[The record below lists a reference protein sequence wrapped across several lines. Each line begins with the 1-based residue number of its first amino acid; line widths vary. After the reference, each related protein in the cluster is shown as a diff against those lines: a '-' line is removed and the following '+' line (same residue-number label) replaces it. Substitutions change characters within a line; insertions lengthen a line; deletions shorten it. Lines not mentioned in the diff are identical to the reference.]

1 MLSFLIAIVAAGVAG
16 YFSWTAG
23 EGDHWGWAILAC
35 FGAAVAVLIPINLIV
50 RKKLNAIF
58 MGVQSSLIESQK
70 RLQLKATT
78 MSQRGQGSPK
88 LAAQL
93 EGELVEDIKKA
104 MIPLDGVRKY
114 NLWNPL
120 AQRQADML
128 KAQLYYQIK
137 DYDSARPLM
146 EKAFVVDPTFLCMK
160 MILQWKKDPE
170 DIAALEK
177 MFRKNISR
185 FKYEKGKLAYAT
197 YSWILVKQDKLTEAV
212 TLLDEAKKQTEDP
225 VISQNWEH
233 LANNRVKRFSN
244 AGLGEQWFALG
255 LEQPVAARPV
265 MQDRFG
271 GRPRGGFRR

>member
-1 MLSFLIAIVAAGVAG
+1 MLSFLLAIIAAAAAA
-16 YFSWTAG
+16 YYTWTAG
-23 EGDHWGWAILAC
+23 EGEHWGWAILAC
-35 FGAAVAVLIPINLIV
+35 FGAALVVLIPINLIV

-58 MGVQSSLIESQK
+58 MGVQNSLMESQK
-70 RLQLKATT
+70 RLQLKANTLV
-78 MSQRGQGSPK
+78 QRGQGTPK
-88 LAAQL
+88 LAAKL
-93 EGELVEDIKKA
+93 EEELAEDIKKA
-104 MIPLDGVRKY
+104 MIPLEGVRKY

-120 AQRQADML
+120 ASRQADML

-146 EKAFVVDPTFLCMK
+146 EKAFVVDPSFLCMK
-160 MILQWKKDPE
+160 LILQWKKAPE

-177 MFRKNISR
+177 IFRKNISR

-197 YSWILVKQDKLTEAV
+197 YSWLLVKQEKLTEAV
-212 TLLDEAKKQTEDP
+212 TLLAEAKKQTEDP
-225 VISQNWEH
+225 VIAQNWEH

-244 AGLGEQWFALG
+244 AGLGEQWYALG
-255 LEQPVAARPV
+255 LEQPAAARPV